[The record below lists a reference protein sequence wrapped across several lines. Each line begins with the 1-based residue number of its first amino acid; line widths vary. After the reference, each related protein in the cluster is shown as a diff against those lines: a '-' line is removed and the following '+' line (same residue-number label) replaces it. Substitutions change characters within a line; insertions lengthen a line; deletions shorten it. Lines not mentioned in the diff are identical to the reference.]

1 MKKIILL
8 QALIIAGI
16 SAIAAQTPW
25 MHIYSTDTLGIT
37 RVKSFNPEKIDS
49 IKHIP
54 DECGMYGALAVHSD
68 NETVDT
74 LQMGTMAKCHF
85 APQVPIVTINIKDGA
100 EVTSKK
106 DYLDATISVE
116 GNGFCDDF
124 EETAVQI
131 RGRGN
136 TTWYLPKKPYRLK
149 FSKKQNFGGLPAKA
163 KSFVLIANFLDQTLM
178 RNTVAFKIADMLGL
192 PYTNHS
198 VPVELVVNGTYR
210 GSYMLSEKIGINGG
224 SVDIDE
230 DEGVLLELDT
240 NYDEDY
246 KFRTE
251 QFNLPVMIKDPD
263 LAEIVEADTTGT
275 LDTDSLVRY
284 WKADF
289 SRFTDALAGVSGEDW
304 AEYVDLESAVKYVFV
319 FSLTLNFEINQPKSV
334 YMYKPSAADKYYFGP
349 VWDFDWAY
357 NFSSVGDDP
366 DRYVAQLASP
376 TSYTYALTRT
386 PAFKKAFR
394 LLVNDFY
401 NNRME
406 ELMDYIDEYASFIA
420 PSAYHNGELWPKGCF
435 ETASYRN
442 LESSE
447 RFYEHVEILKTFLR
461 NRIERMYSTQ
471 SNGL

>member
-240 NYDEDY
+240 N
-246 KFRTE
+246 
-251 QFNLPVMIKDPD
+251 
-263 LAEIVEADTTGT
+263 
-275 LDTDSLVRY
+275 
-284 WKADF
+284 
-289 SRFTDALAGVSGEDW
+289 
-304 AEYVDLESAVKYVFV
+304 
-319 FSLTLNFEINQPKSV
+319 
-334 YMYKPSAADKYYFGP
+334 
-349 VWDFDWAY
+349 
-357 NFSSVGDDP
+357 
-366 DRYVAQLASP
+366 
-376 TSYTYALTRT
+376 
-386 PAFKKAFR
+386 
-394 LLVNDFY
+394 
-401 NNRME
+401 
-406 ELMDYIDEYASFIA
+406 
-420 PSAYHNGELWPKGCF
+420 
-435 ETASYRN
+435 
-442 LESSE
+442 
-447 RFYEHVEILKTFLR
+447 
-461 NRIERMYSTQ
+461 
-471 SNGL
+471 